1 MVKPSDLEE
10 GDRVLFGDRKVPL
23 EVEEVAEDRA
33 LVDGPQGGEYVLYTE
48 EDIVLVSSK
57 GDRRYSSLAEDLRT
71 TGRWRRTGDIWTHS
85 KTGQQVRLEETK
97 AGFWRIDTEF
107 AVDQPKYGYRSK
119 EDAEAEVRG
128 LIDDHPEGV

>member
-1 MVKPSDLEE
+1 MMKPNELEE
-10 GDRVLFGDRKVPL
+10 GDRVLFGDRKLPL
-23 EVEEVAEDRA
+23 EVEEVKEDRA

-57 GDRRYSSLAEDLRT
+57 GDRRYSSLAEDLRR
-71 TGRWRRTGDIWTHS
+71 TGRWERTGDIWTHS
-85 KTGQQVRLEETK
+85 KTRQQVRLEETE

-119 EDAEAEVRG
+119 EDAETDVQN
-128 LIDDHPEGV
+128 LIDNHPEG